1 MRRIFALLV
10 VGVATGTFHVSA
22 QGPDIGAAAPRPA
35 AQGPAQ
41 SRVVSPNRL
50 PGTRPALSTIQ
61 GNALTSTNNP
71 IPFATVRL
79 RNAATGAVSP
89 MQVTDGLGLYIFRQ
103 VDAGSYIVELVG
115 SNGSI
120 MAETQIIP
128 VNVGEFFLVPLRLP
142 FRLPLLAG
150 LLGNASPSLTSSL
163 TDVVSQ
169 AVLNYGVPQ
178 TVERLGALDAGPAPN
193 EAPFNSLGPYDDI
206 GCTPTNDRITQVLN
220 RLLRRDQLTPHLS
233 PPTCTA
239 TNPDP
244 RCRTGAGGQFPVTPC
259 A

>member
-1 MRRIFALLV
+1 MRRIFALLIG
-10 VGVATGTFHVSA
+10 GVLAATLHVSA
-22 QGPDIGAAAPRPA
+22 QGPEIGAAAPRAA
-35 AQGPAQ
+35 AQGAAQ
-41 SRVVSPNRL
+41 TRVGTTNLL
-50 PGTRPALSTIQ
+50 PGTRPTLSTIQ
-61 GNALTSTNNP
+61 GNAITSTNNP
-71 IPFATVRL
+71 LPFATVRL

-89 MQVTDGLGLYIFRQ
+89 TQIADRAGLYVFRQ

-115 SNGSI
+115 SDGSI
-120 MAETQIIP
+120 MAATRIIP
-128 VNVGEFFLVPLRLP
+128 VTVGEFLLVPVQLP
-142 FRLPLLAG
+142 FNISFLAG
-150 LLGNASPSLTSSL
+150 LLGNATPSLTSSL

-178 TVERLGALDAGPAPN
+178 TVERLGALDAGPAAN

-220 RLLRRDQLTPHLS
+220 RLLRRDQLTPQTS

-239 TNPDP
+239 TNSDP
-244 RCRTGAGGQFPVTPC
+244 RCRTGASGQFPVTPC